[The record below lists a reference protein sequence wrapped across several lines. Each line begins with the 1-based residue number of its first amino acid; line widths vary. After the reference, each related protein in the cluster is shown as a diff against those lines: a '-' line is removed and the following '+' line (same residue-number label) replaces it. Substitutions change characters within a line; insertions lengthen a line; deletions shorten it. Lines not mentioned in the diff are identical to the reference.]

1 MSDLHERVRS
11 MHPDAFLTPHE
22 VAVLFGVDPKTVS
35 RWEANGKVPRAVRT
49 PGGHRRFRVGD
60 IRQMLTP

>member
-1 MSDLHERVRS
+1 MSELHERIKT
-11 MHPDAFLTPHE
+11 MHPDEFLTPHE

-35 RWEANGKVPRAVRT
+35 RWEIAGRIPRAMRT
-49 PGGHRRFRVGD
+49 PGGHRRFRVGT